1 MVFDEARGVTLLFG
15 GHVAS
20 GELLGDTWEWDG
32 ARWSFR
38 SDSGPTPRVAH
49 AMAYDAARGLV
60 WLSGGIDRR
69 GIDTFQTGTWSW
81 DGWSWTLAPAS
92 DPPPHFGSELFFDV
106 RRRTLALVGGWGPLD
121 VPLNEIMEWDGT
133 VWNRSPIPSLPKIE
147 GSAQIIY
154 DSRADQPLLF
164 AMTKRDAPIP
174 AEVWRLGDSQWT
186 KTQTAELSTRD

>member
-1 MVFDEARGVTLLFG
+1 
-15 GHVAS
+15 
-20 GELLGDTWEWDG
+20 
-32 ARWSFR
+32 
-38 SDSGPTPRVAH
+38 
-49 AMAYDAARGLV
+49 
-60 WLSGGIDRR
+60 
-69 GIDTFQTGTWSW
+69 
-81 DGWSWTLAPAS
+81 
-92 DPPPHFGSELFFDV
+92 
-106 RRRTLALVGGWGPLD
+106 
-121 VPLNEIMEWDGT
+121 MEWDGT